1 MDGRRT
7 SSRARS
13 RGKSDDEDTPLDD
26 AAVKL
31 LAGKYLNNGSLP
43 PMGMGKTGTRN
54 RSLILNEATKQ
65 AQALGLDAND
75 LIAGTATGKAAAQAL
90 GKVTGIRSQV
100 EASEQTVLKNGQAAL
115 QLAAQAG
122 GPTGVPVIN
131 RWIQAGRKNI
141 AGDPQVA
148 AFHLAVGTVADEYAK
163 VMTTSTGTGGQTSDS
178 ARQEAYRRINT
189 AQTPAQLQAVI
200 SQMKI
205 EMDNRA
211 SSLRDTEAGLRNTV
225 RNGGQPGGMGA
236 PQPAPAPAPM
246 PPPMPPANRP
256 PLSQIFR

>member
-1 MDGRRT
+1 
-7 SSRARS
+7 
-13 RGKSDDEDTPLDD
+13 
-26 AAVKL
+26 V
-31 LAGKYLNNGSLP
+31 
-43 PMGMGKTGTRN
+43 
-54 RSLILNEATKQ
+54 
-65 AQALGLDAND
+65 
-75 LIAGTATGKAAAQAL
+75 AGTVTGKAAAQAL
-90 GKVTGIRSQV
+90 GKVTSIRAQV

-115 QLAAQAG
+115 QLAARLAG
-122 GPTGVPVIN
+122 RRGVPVIN

-211 SSLRDTEAGLRNTV
+211 SRPCATPRSALRNTV
-225 RNGGQPGGMGA
+225 RNGGQPNGLGSPVA
-236 PQPAPAPAPM
+236 APAAPVAPTLAPA
-246 PPPMPPANRP
+246 ASGAGWGKATVVRH
-256 PLSQIFR
+256 